1 METYKKEILNNK
13 LREKLMVRE
22 PPITTKAAL
31 KQAVAS
37 AQVGIL
43 QYARTFNNPPAAATA
58 GLGALHNAELET
70 RRKTSRQFAEALK
83 RFAPRTASSVDEET
97 PMELDAM
104 QKDEEEDKE
113 EYEEDS
119 EEEADDAL
127 FFMEPNHDKLRAR
140 EDLKMQEYWEAGITP
155 ETISVL
161 KQGNMDHAQKTCYH
175 CNRKGHIKANC
186 PARKRLD
193 AAPWVTR
200 AGLREKRTTARKGF
214 GVGKGRGKPLPK

>member
-1 METYKKEILNNK
+1 MRY
-13 LREKLMVRE
+13 
-22 PPITTKAAL
+22 
-31 KQAVAS
+31 
-37 AQVGIL
+37 
-43 QYARTFNNPPAAATA
+43 
-58 GLGALHNAELET
+58 
-70 RRKTSRQFAEALK
+70 
-83 RFAPRTASSVDEET
+83 APRTASSVDGET

-104 QKDEEEDKE
+104 QRDKEEAEE
-113 EYEEDS
+113 EYEEGS

-193 AAPWVTR
+193 AAPWAKRT
-200 AGLREKRTTARKGF
+200 GFHEKKTTARKGF
-214 GVGKGRGKPLPK
+214 GVGRGRGKPFPKRPSSSKKRFAGGAQSIQQSEDFQ